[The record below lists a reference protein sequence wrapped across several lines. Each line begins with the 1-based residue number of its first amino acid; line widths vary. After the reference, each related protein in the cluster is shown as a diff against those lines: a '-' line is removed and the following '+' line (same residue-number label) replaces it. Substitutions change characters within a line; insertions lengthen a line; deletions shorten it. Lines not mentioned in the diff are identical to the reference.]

1 MMYHTSYKID
11 CQIVTRRSVWTME
24 DIALKMDERGVTG
37 KQVAQLRRAGLIPA
51 VLYGRRTSAISLS
64 APRRQIED
72 VVSKA
77 GSTRLIKVY
86 VGETATPRNALLRG
100 VQRDSISGVLLHV
113 DLYEVSMTDRIRTSI
128 PIVFTGK
135 APAVD
140 LAKGIMVRGLDR
152 IEVECLP
159 GDLVPEI
166 LVDISGLAEVHD
178 SISVANLTVSEAI
191 TVLADRD
198 DMIVT
203 ISPLGR
209 EEEEVTVAAAEV
221 TEAAG
226 AEAAAEPT
234 LIKKEKAGEEEKEQ

>member
-11 CQIVTRRSVWTME
+11 CPIVTRRSVWTME
-24 DIALKMDERGVTG
+24 DIALKVDERGVTG

-51 VLYGRRTSAISLS
+51 VLYGRRTSSISLS
-64 APRRQIED
+64 APRRQIEE

-100 VQRDSISGVLLHV
+100 VQRDSISGALLHV

-128 PIVFTGK
+128 PIVLSGK

-140 LAKGIMVRGLDR
+140 LGKGVMVRGLAR
-152 IEVECLP
+152 VEVECLP
-159 GDLVPEI
+159 GDLIPEI
-166 LVDISGLAEVHD
+166 IVDISGLAEVHD
-178 SISVANLTVSEAI
+178 AVSVADLRVSEAI
-191 TVLADRD
+191 TLLADRD

-203 ISPLGR
+203 ISPLGK
-209 EEEEVTVAAAEV
+209 EEEEVTAAAAV
-221 TEAAG
+221 T
-226 AEAAAEPT
+226 AEAETTEPA
-234 LIKKEKAGEEEKEQ
+234 LIKKEKAEEQEQ